1 MGRGKSLFQAL
12 KESHKESHAVMEA
25 LIRLGGV
32 PFDKVTEWVDRVS
45 ASCYKYLMSI
55 RDGCAPTFGI

>member
-1 MGRGKSLFQAL
+1 MLW
-12 KESHKESHAVMEA
+12 KERHKESRAVMEA
-25 LIRLGGV
+25 RVRLGDV